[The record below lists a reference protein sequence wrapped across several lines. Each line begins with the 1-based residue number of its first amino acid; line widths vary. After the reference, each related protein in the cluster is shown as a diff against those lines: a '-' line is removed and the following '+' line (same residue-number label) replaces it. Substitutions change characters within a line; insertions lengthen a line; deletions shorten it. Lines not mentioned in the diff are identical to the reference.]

1 MKMNVLL
8 KYCSLLILSLMFSS
22 CENYFGDKTDL
33 SFIEIPEADS
43 RQVAYVPIQPA
54 LTDFDRPVDICIGF
68 DELLYVVDEATE
80 EVIAMDEAGRI
91 LGSVNIPGA
100 KSVIQDRK
108 FDLLVIGSFD
118 TLINSENVT
127 FTAIYRVRM
136 LNGSGYNINNA
147 TIINKIVHPFYD
159 KSSFS
164 SSDKQ
169 VQFNRIGIIASNID
183 RDRNNQ
189 YYVSR
194 SGPGGSSLNPDDA
207 IVWFNNKDERIST
220 IAVNTSSGQF
230 RDYFLD
236 PFGLTTLSQPPQF
249 TATNSSDFIYAS
261 LDPSNA
267 LRVQYI
273 EFIES
278 EFGAEFRPRILESGG
293 DTSLAD
299 GFINT
304 PGRFDQPVDITV
316 AGDATR
322 YIFVADIGTDSV
334 YQFTATG
341 LEGVL
346 PPAATGI
353 NKYQKT
359 SFGGSSSSASPELTK
374 FNDPMSVAYFNKI
387 LYVADAGNGRI
398 LRFKLTTDF
407 E

>member
-1 MKMNVLL
+1 
-8 KYCSLLILSLMFSS
+8 
-22 CENYFGDKTDL
+22 
-33 SFIEIPEADS
+33 
-43 RQVAYVPIQPA
+43 
-54 LTDFDRPVDICIGF
+54 
-68 DELLYVVDEATE
+68 
-80 EVIAMDEAGRI
+80 MDESGKL
-91 LGSVNIPGA
+91 LGSIQIPGA
-100 KSVIQDRK
+100 KSVAQDRR
-108 FDLLVIGSFD
+108 FDLLVIGDFD
-118 TLINSENVT
+118 TIINSENIT

-147 TIINKIVHPFYD
+147 AIINKIVHPFYD

-164 SSDKQ
+164 TSDKQ
-169 VQFNRIGIIASNID
+169 VEFNRIGVIASNTD

-207 IVWFNNKDERIST
+207 IVWFNNEDERIST
-220 IAVNTSSGQF
+220 ISVNTSSGLF
-230 RDYFLD
+230 RDYFLN
-236 PFGLTTLSQPPQF
+236 PHGLTTLSQPPQF
-249 TATNSSDFIYAS
+249 TAANSSDFIYAS
-261 LDPSNA
+261 LDASNA
-267 LRVQYI
+267 LKIQYI

-278 EFGAEFRPRILESGG
+278 DFGAEFRPRILESGG
-293 DTSLAD
+293 DTSRAD

-304 PGRFDQPVDITV
+304 PGRFDQPVDITI
-316 AGDATR
+316 AGDATQF
-322 YIFVADIGTDSV
+322 IFVADMGTDSV

-359 SFGGSSSSASPELTK
+359 SFGGTSNTNAPELTK
-374 FNDPMSVAYFNKI
+374 FNDPMSVAYFNQI

-407 E
+407 D